1 MALDRAILLYQQS
14 RYDLAEKELRRE
26 LAANPGHA
34 RAHGLLAVSL
44 AHQEKYREALQEARQ
59 AIHLGPDDGFGH
71 YALAT
76 VLDRQDKL
84 KEAEAAIDEAIRLEP
99 ENYYYLG
106 LLSSLHMQQ
115 SHWQKGLEAAER
127 ALSINPEYVTAINQ
141 RARALIKLGRGRQ
154 AESAIQA
161 GLALAPGDAQTHANQ
176 GWIALEMGDQP
187 RAMEHFREA
196 LRLNAEL
203 TWAQEGIVE
212 ALRSRNFVYGLM
224 LRYFFWMSRLSKGAR
239 WGAVLGISALAR
251 TARILARTPLAPL
264 AIPFIIL
271 YLIFVY
277 LSWAGRSLSDL
288 LLRLDRFGRLV
299 LSRDQ
304 IVASNWVGGFL
315 LMALVCAVMGLATGS
330 PPVLMAAAWSVIMVI
345 PLSGTF
351 WAEAGSARTALAV
364 YTVILALVGLF
375 GVALALVDVSLAAI
389 LAGLFVLGVM
399 IFSWVAN
406 IVITRH

>member
-1 MALDRAILLYQQS
+1 MTLDRAILLYQQS

-44 AHQEKYREALQEARQ
+44 AHQEKYREAIQEARQ

-76 VLDRQDKL
+76 IFDRQDKL
-84 KEAEAAIDEAIRLEP
+84 KEAEAAVGEAIRLEP

-115 SHWQKGLEAAER
+115 SRWQKGLEAAER
-127 ALSINPEYVTAINQ
+127 ALSINPEYLLGVNQ

-161 GLALAPGDAQTHANQ
+161 ALALAPGDAQTHANQ

-187 RAMEHFREA
+187 CAMEHFREA

-224 LRYFFWMSRLSKGAR
+224 LRYFFWMSRLGKGAR
-239 WGAVLGISALAR
+239 WGAVLGIYALAR
-251 TARILARTPLAPL
+251 TARILVRTPLAPL

-277 LSWAGRSLSDL
+277 LSWTAKSLSDL
-288 LLRLDRFGRLV
+288 LLRLDPLGRLV
-299 LSRDQ
+299 LSKDR
-304 IVASNWVGGFL
+304 IVASNWVAGFL
-315 LMALVCAVMGLATGS
+315 LMAVVCILALLATGS
-330 PPVLMAAAWSVIMVI
+330 PAALMAAAWSGIMVI
-345 PLSGTF
+345 PVSAT
-351 WAEAGSARTALAV
+351 AIAKAGSGRKTLLV
-364 YTVILALVGLF
+364 YTVILALIGLF
-375 GVALALVDVSLAAI
+375 GVGLAVIDVTSAAI
-389 LAGLFVLGVM
+389 PAGLFVLGIM

-406 IVITRH
+406 LIISRH

>member
-1 MALDRAILLYQQS
+1 MAFDRAILLYEQS
-14 RYDLAEKELRRE
+14 RYDQAEKELRRE
-26 LAANPGHA
+26 LAANPGNA

-44 AHQEKYREALQEARQ
+44 AHQKKYREAVQEARQ
-59 AIHLGPDDGFGH
+59 AIHLGPDDGFSH

-76 VLDRQDKL
+76 VFDRQDKF
-84 KEAEAAIDEAIRLEP
+84 KEAEAAINEAIRLEP

-106 LLSSLHMQQ
+106 LLSSLHVQQ

-127 ALSINPEYVTAINQ
+127 ALSVNPEYVTATNL

-154 AESAIQA
+154 AESAMQA
-161 GLALAPGDAQTHANQ
+161 GLALAPDDAQTHANQ

-196 LRLNAEL
+196 LRLDAES

-212 ALRSRNFVYGLM
+212 ALRSRNLVYGLM

-239 WGAVLGISALAR
+239 WGVIFGGYALAR
-251 TARILARTPLAPL
+251 TARILVRTPLAPL
-264 AIPFIIL
+264 AILFLIP

-277 LSWAGRSLSDL
+277 LSWTAKSLSDL
-288 LLRLDRFGRLV
+288 LLRFDRFGRLV

-315 LMALVCAVMGLATGS
+315 LLALACVVAYLATGS
-330 PPVLMAAAWSVIMVI
+330 PAALMAAVWSGIMVI
-345 PLSGTF
+345 PVSATF
-351 WAEAGSARTALAV
+351 IAPAGSGRTILAV
-364 YTVILALVGLF
+364 YTVILALVGLL
-375 GVALALVDVSLAAI
+375 GVGLALVSINAAAI
-389 LAGLFVLGVM
+389 PAGLFVLGLL

-406 IVITRH
+406 LIIARH